1 MPQIKMRYGIDLGTT
16 NSTICRIENGEP
28 VVKKTD
34 HLKDTLP
41 SCVAFTRKKA
51 VRVGDDA
58 YDMLSSDK
66 AKATKKWE
74 TTDENVFI
82 EFKRTMGLNTTY
94 FSSFMDRSFSSEEL
108 SAEVLKTLRSFVTD
122 DTVNAAVITIP
133 AKFKTDQISA
143 TKRAAK
149 LAGIEHCELLQEPI
163 AAAMAYGFSSEKKN
177 AKLVVFDFGG
187 GTFDAAL
194 IDTVDGIMQ
203 VRDTEGD
210 NYLGGK
216 NLDFAIVDEIIIPWL
231 QDNFAIDD
239 ILADEKKKNILRNAM
254 KVYAEPA
261 KNQLSFKEKVEI
273 YSQIGELG
281 EDDEGNEIE
290 LDLEISRDQLFS
302 PFAPIFQ
309 KAINITKKL
318 LERNHLT
325 GSDIDALI
333 LVGGPTHS
341 SILRSMLKEQITEHI
356 DTTIDPMTAVARGA
370 ALFSMGIDSEA
381 KVEIAVDTVALD
393 VAFEATTVEESSFV
407 SFKLLR
413 NECKG
418 HVPDQLY
425 VEVTRGDKAWSSG
438 KVQVNEIGD
447 IVECQLVTGRSNS
460 FTITAYD
467 GNGSRVPCF
476 PAEFNIMQGMV
487 VGNAVLPYHIGLE
500 VHDSSRDK
508 DVFVPL
514 KGLEKNK
521 AIPAVGVRN
530 SLKVP
535 HSLRPGIS
543 SDRLEIPIYQGE
555 HNAEGTS
562 AVCNDH
568 VFDVVITG
576 NDVPAVIPENS
587 EVDITIKVDASQMMK
602 LEAYFPVIQE
612 SVEKDVEVKQRS
624 GVSDNELNTALN
636 RINDKMRAIR
646 NAGTIPD
653 SELRESDELLSEI
666 DGRYEGERS
675 SEDGKMHLLADVRRV
690 MLKLEEVEKRYEWET
705 LEAELHSEMNRLEE
719 ADKELGNRFES
730 QVDNMKRQ
738 VNQVIRERNPALAR
752 ETLTQITHLF
762 MSVTLIYQLR
772 GIIREYSRNFTSH
785 RWNDTA
791 RAHSLLSQGMDL
803 VRENAGPD
811 ALLPVVRDMFS
822 CLDEETSNKICM

>member
-28 VVKKTD
+28 IVKKTD
-34 HLKDTLP
+34 YLKDTLP
-41 SCVAFTRKKA
+41 SCVSVTRKK
-51 VRVGDDA
+51 VIRVGDDA
-58 YDMLSSDK
+58 YKSLNSDK
-66 AKATKKWE
+66 TRATKSWANA
-74 TTDENVFI
+74 DENVFI
-82 EFKRTMGLNTTY
+82 EFKRTMGLNTAY
-94 FSSFMDRSFSSEEL
+94 FSSYMDRAFSSEEL

-122 DTVNAAVITIP
+122 ENVNAAVITIP
-133 AKFKTDQISA
+133 AKFKTDQIAA
-143 TKRAAK
+143 TKRAAA

-163 AAAMAYGFSSEKKN
+163 AAAMAYGFSSKKKN

-194 IDTVDGIMQ
+194 IDTEDGIMQ

-216 NLDFAIVDEIIIPWL
+216 NLDFAIVDEIIIPRL
-231 QDNFAIDD
+231 RENFSLEE
-239 ILADEKKKNILRNAM
+239 ILADDKKKEILRNAM
-254 KVYAEPA
+254 KGYAEIA
-261 KNQLSFKEKVEI
+261 KNQLSFKEKEDI
-273 YSQIGELG
+273 YSQLGDLG
-281 EDDEGNEIE
+281 EDDDGNELEVDMEITRNE
-290 LDLEISRDQLFS
+290 LVKPLT
-302 PFAPIFQ
+302 PIFQ
-309 KAINITKKL
+309 KAINITKDL
-318 LERNHLT
+318 LDRNHLR

-341 SILRSMLKEQITEHI
+341 PILRDMLKEQITSNI
-356 DTTIDPMTAVARGA
+356 DTSIDPMTAVARGA
-370 ALFSMGIDSEA
+370 ALFSMSIDSDV
-381 KVEIAVDTVALD
+381 KTEISVGTVALD
-393 VAFEATTVEESSFV
+393 VAFEASTVEESSFV

-418 HVPDQLY
+418 QVPNTLF

-438 KVQVNEIGD
+438 RVLINDIGD
-447 IVECQLVTGRSNS
+447 IIECQLIQGRSNA

-467 GNGSRVPCF
+467 SNGSRVPCF
-476 PAEFNIMQGMV
+476 PTEFNIMQGMV

-500 VHDSSRDK
+500 VHDSERDK

-530 SLKVP
+530 GLKVP
-535 HSLRPGIS
+535 HTLHPGIS

-576 NDVPAVIPENS
+576 DDVPALIPENS

-602 LEAYFPVIQE
+602 LEAFFPVIQD
-612 SVEKDVEVKQRS
+612 SVEKDVDVKQRA

-646 NAGTIPD
+646 SAGTVPD
-653 SELRESDELLSEI
+653 SELRESDALLNDI
-666 DGRYEGERS
+666 DNRYEGERT
-675 SEDGKMHLLADVRRV
+675 SEDGKMHLLADVRRA
-690 MLKLEEVEKRYEWET
+690 MLKLEEVENRYEWET
-705 LEAELHSEMNRLEE
+705 LEAELRSEMNRLEE
-719 ADKELGNRFES
+719 ADNELGRRFAG
-730 QVDNMKRQ
+730 QVSDMKRQ

-752 ETLTQITHLF
+752 QTLAEIGRLF
-762 MSVTLIYQLR
+762 TGVTLIYQLR
-772 GIIREYSRNFTSH
+772 GLVREYSRNFTSH
-785 RWNDTA
+785 RWRDAA
-791 RAHSLLSQGMDL
+791 RARSLLNEGMNM
-803 VRENAGPD
+803 VRDNAGPD
-811 ALLPVVRDMFS
+811 ALLPLVRDIFD